1 MLEYNDNHLEQTRH
15 PIIQKHKEILQKMA
29 DRRVVGIIYSD
40 GEFGIKDVKKEQESV
55 STEEK
60 IKVTF
65 KVEYEVDF
73 PYDFPYDYPISVTR
87 E

>member
-1 MLEYNDNHLEQTRH
+1 MR
-15 PIIQKHKEILQKMA
+15 
-29 DRRVVGIIYSD
+29 
-40 GEFGIKDVKKEQESV
+40 IKDVKKEQESV